1 VDAIHG
7 WNFAK
12 LKHVPTPMA
21 SSIVVH
27 ADDSTLKSA
36 LWLAVLFACAKV
48 LLTFGLTLYSQK
60 IGYSY
65 FRDEFYYIACGRH
78 LAWGYV
84 DHGPVVAVQAR
95 LGELLFGDSLFAI
108 RIFSAIAGGV
118 MVLLGGLVTWALGG
132 KRSAQALAMLGLICC
147 PQYIGADGILSMN
160 SFEPIF
166 WTFCVL
172 ALVLMMNEQPKHF
185 WWPVLGIVSGIGI
198 LNKPSMPMFLVALL
212 LGLLC
217 TAERQVLFSRWALV
231 GILLMLVVPLPYV
244 AWQYRNHWPMVEFLH
259 NGAVHHKNITL
270 GPLAFFLAQFNNMHP
285 LNALLW
291 ITGVIALLRG
301 KSIQRGRWLGLAF
314 LFFFSMAFLA
324 HAKDYYLAPV
334 YPAFFAAGAIAWEH
348 RFAGSRLVK
357 RARIFA
363 FPVFEGTLVF
373 TTAIVLPMASPV
385 LKPDTWVRYT
395 TALHLSHNN
404 TETAATGPLPQFF
417 ADRFGWQ
424 QEANTVIAAYHSLS
438 PQEQQHVCIFGNN
451 YGEAASLN
459 FFNGLQHAGLPP
471 AVSGHNTYY
480 LWGPH
485 HCDPNVSIAVISDT
499 VPEIGLKYSSVIVVG
514 HLDDPYAMPFE
525 HKNIYLLR
533 HRRANA
539 PFVWSDEKHYD

>member
-1 VDAIHG
+1 
-7 WNFAK
+7 
-12 LKHVPTPMA
+12 MA
-21 SSIVVH
+21 SSTVVH

-84 DHGPVVAVQAR
+84 DHGPIVAVQAR

-147 PQYIGADGILSMN
+147 PQYIGTDGILSMN

-217 TAERQVLFSRWALV
+217 TPERRVLFSRWALV

-244 AWQYRNHWPMVEFLH
+244 AWQWRNHWPMVEFLH

-270 GPLAFFLAQFNNMHP
+270 GPLAFFLAQFGNMHP

-357 RARIFA
+357 RARTFA
-363 FPVFEGTLVF
+363 FPVFEAALVF
-373 TTAIVLPMASPV
+373 TTVIVLPMASPV

-499 VPEIGLKYSSVIVVG
+499 LPEIGLKYSSVIVVG
-514 HLDDPYAMPFE
+514 HLDNPYAMPFE